1 MQFLAQIPQT
11 RWHALLSVSC
21 QRVRDAGVAFA
32 GEEKSNLPSIGQAFR
47 YLRTSPLSMDLPSL
61 TNLTCPKASLA
72 QATPIQVRQTP
83 QAVLSPQKS
92 PLTAPVALLWTPFHL
107 PVSFP

>member
-32 GEEKSNLPSIGQAFR
+32 GGEKSNLPSIGQAFR
-47 YLRTSPLSMDLPSL
+47 YLGTSPLSMDLPSL
-61 TNLTCPKASLA
+61 TNLICPKASLA
-72 QATPIQVRQTP
+72 QATPVQVRQTP
-83 QAVLSPQKS
+83 
-92 PLTAPVALLWTPFHL
+92 
-107 PVSFP
+107 